1 MSGNVEKRFKNP
13 KNLKI
18 FRKRPNA
25 SNCFR
30 MHPNASQWVRMD
42 PKASKSSRKP
52 QKTCENFE
60 KLRKNFE
67 KLREKFYKNFFHGVV
82 LFRRWKFRWSE
93 AQANFSGRRTVVG
106 GARVVSGAEKKSI

>member
-1 MSGNVEKRFKNP
+1 
-13 KNLKI
+13 
-18 FRKRPNA
+18 
-25 SNCFR
+25 

-82 LFRRWKFRWSE
+82 CLGDQIDGK
-93 AQANFSGRRTVVG
+93 AQAMGLLRRPLKGLIGNATTFC
-106 GARVVSGAEKKSI
+106 AEFR